1 MGSVHDFFFLFFF
14 FFFSFFF
21 FFVKD
26 SALEELRKWYEKK
39 LQMEKSTSTGLKV
52 SRLTLNSQH
61 FFSLYSQL
69 LLLDNFL

>member
-1 MGSVHDFFFLFFF
+1 MI
-14 FFFSFFF
+14 FFSFFF

-26 SALEELRKWYEKK
+26 SALEELRKQYEKK

-61 FFSLYSQL
+61 LFTLNYSC
-69 LLLDNFL
+69 

>member
-1 MGSVHDFFFLFFF
+1 MI
-14 FFFSFFF
+14 FFSFFF
-21 FFVKD
+21 FFFKD
-26 SALEELRKWYEKK
+26 SAFEELRERYEKK

-61 FFSLYSQL
+61 LFSLYSQL

>member
-1 MGSVHDFFFLFFF
+1 MGSVHDFFFL
-14 FFFSFFF
+14 FF

-26 SALEELRKWYEKK
+26 SALEELRKRYEKK

-61 FFSLYSQL
+61 LFSLYSQL